1 MRYARASGRDRTTF
15 LREHTVSRAF
25 GGAEDAFSC
34 DKSTSWSLRGAPAE
48 RTPLEERSRRV
59 GQGRALPARRESL
72 EGPCASVFL
81 NRAGG
86 WTAARRSWWRLRGRG
101 TADLT
106 IAAENCAGNPVRT
119 HRHSFVPQGRM
130 VCFGHSQVGSLSS
143 PASPEM
149 GGTRRSPNS
158 HRGCVRTAQL
168 ASPERQRTGGEGT
181 THPRCPQSPVWR
193 ALNCSERLFRP
204 SWWRS
209 T

>member
-81 NRAGG
+81 NHAGG

-106 IAAENCAGNPVRT
+106 IAAENCAGNPVRM

-130 VCFGHSQVGSLSS
+130 V
-143 PASPEM
+143 
-149 GGTRRSPNS
+149 
-158 HRGCVRTAQL
+158 
-168 ASPERQRTGGEGT
+168 
-181 THPRCPQSPVWR
+181 
-193 ALNCSERLFRP
+193 FRP
-204 SWWRS
+204 QPGGLAQFAGLARDGGHTSFAELAPWLCPNRS
-209 T
+209 ARLA